1 MTKIGSIIGHKIDQK
16 QTIMGEGFWDAGG
29 HIPSKIK
36 VDPSD
41 SPGKTGVRTVKFSSA
56 VSTYNDQN
64 RCWIGTASNKS
75 LGTNST
81 ETNAAYLK

>member
-1 MTKIGSIIGHKIDQK
+1 ML
-16 QTIMGEGFWDAGG
+16 AGTYQAKLKLTQV
-29 HIPSKIK
+29 IPQEKL
-36 VDPSD
+36 VFE
-41 SPGKTGVRTVKFSSA
+41 TVKFSSA

-75 LGTNST
+75 LGTNSI

>member
-1 MTKIGSIIGHKIDQK
+1 
-16 QTIMGEGFWDAGG
+16 MGEGFWDAGG
-29 HIPSKIK
+29 HIPSKIPQEK
-36 VDPSD
+36 LVFE
-41 SPGKTGVRTVKFSSA
+41 TVKFSSA

-75 LGTNST
+75 LGTNSI

>member
-1 MTKIGSIIGHKIDQK
+1 MPAVTYQAKLKLTQV
-16 QTIMGEGFWDAGG
+16 
-29 HIPSKIK
+29 IPQEKL
-36 VDPSD
+36 VFE
-41 SPGKTGVRTVKFSSA
+41 TVKFSSA

>member
-1 MTKIGSIIGHKIDQK
+1 MP
-16 QTIMGEGFWDAGG
+16 AGTYQAKLKLTQV
-29 HIPSKIK
+29 IPQEKL
-36 VDPSD
+36 VFE
-41 SPGKTGVRTVKFSSA
+41 TVKFSSA

>member
-1 MTKIGSIIGHKIDQK
+1 MP
-16 QTIMGEGFWDAGG
+16 AGTYQAKLKLTQV
-29 HIPSKIK
+29 IPQEKL
-36 VDPSD
+36 VFE
-41 SPGKTGVRTVKFSSA
+41 TVKFSSA

-81 ETNAAYLK
+81 ETNAVYLK

>member
-1 MTKIGSIIGHKIDQK
+1 MPADTYQAKLKLTQV
-16 QTIMGEGFWDAGG
+16 
-29 HIPSKIK
+29 IPQEKL
-36 VDPSD
+36 VFE
-41 SPGKTGVRTVKFSSA
+41 TVKFSSA